1 MFKKTCLYGVA
12 AIALSLI
19 AVPAY
24 AQTAPLTATTPPASK
39 PAASAPSTSAAP
51 STSGGTVDFSGS
63 STTPT
68 ALENMA
74 ANAVAATDSMIDGL
88 SGNGSLSPDEKN
100 NTVTSDDGAFYEPAD
115 SSKPR
120 WYDDNGNPF
129 SEKYYE
135 REPGG
140 VLLALQRDPS
150 LPVGHFVLFMS
161 ATNNFVGCVKI
172 INPKHSTEFDENGI
186 MTIKMEK
193 FIIDKRD
200 MPRYPHY
207 ECNTAPQEAGVHIN
221 LSKELL
227 QDNNVK
233 KIKFKTG
240 KSSENYLV
248 KITDDYIQLTPETR
262 RNPQDISNRFRPL
275 EVNGVATT
283 MKLWFYPENTV
294 ILTADGTAKDITLES
309 RLMDL
314 ARSKGLTPLDDV
326 MPDHANFRKQ
336 PNRYYFVDKNDRYKV
351 GNGELFDYIQ
361 VDTMKFGLE
370 ADEPIK
376 KNVAVFISKPGQ
388 YD

>member
-1 MFKKTCLYGVA
+1 MFKKTCFYGVA
-12 AIALSLI
+12 AIALSLV
-19 AVPAY
+19 ADPVY
-24 AQTAPLTATTPPASK
+24 AQTAPLTATTP
-39 PAASAPSTSAAP
+39 AAQPSSSASAAP
-51 STSGGTVDFSGS
+51 AAPSASGGAVDFSGS
-63 STTPT
+63 STTPS
-68 ALENMA
+68 AMENMA
-74 ANAVAATDSMIDGL
+74 ADIASDTDDMIGGLTGTATL
-88 SGNGSLSPDEKN
+88 SLDEKH
-100 NTVTSDDGAFYEPAD
+100 NTVTSGSGVSYEASD
-115 SSKPR
+115 SNKPR

-129 SEKYYE
+129 NNKYYE

-140 VLLALQRDPS
+140 IMLALQREPS

-161 ATNNFVGCVKI
+161 ASDSFAGCLKI
-172 INPKHSTEFDENGI
+172 INPKHSTEFDENGT

-193 FIIDKRD
+193 YIIDKRD

-233 KIKFKTG
+233 KIKFKAG
-240 KSSENYLV
+240 KTSENYLV

-262 RNPQDISNRFRPL
+262 RDPQDKNNRFRPL
-275 EVNGVATT
+275 QVNGVATT

-314 ARSKGLTPLDDV
+314 ARSKGLTPLKDM

-336 PNRYYFVDKNDRYKV
+336 PNSYYFVDKNGRYTV

-361 VDTMKFGLE
+361 ADAMKFGLE

-376 KNVAVFISKPGQ
+376 KNVAVFIKKPGQ